1 MNSIEFL
8 LTANGLLLGFVGYF
22 LKNLHGQFSVV
33 IERVNE
39 LYTQHHKEA
48 SAASIHRENRS
59 RELDEVRKRIDKLE
73 RGPTMSN

>member
-1 MNSIEFL
+1 MNSIEIL
-8 LTANGLLLGFVGYF
+8 LTANGILLGLVGYF
-22 LKNLHGQFSVV
+22 LKDLLGKFSVV

-59 RELDEVRKRIDKLE
+59 REMDEVRKRIDKLE
-73 RGPTMSN
+73 RGPA